1 VSIGHF
7 SGHDIG
13 LWNSKN
19 EKSLDT
25 FLDALL
31 YIYERYLFR
40 VEEARMRV
48 TLSTCVSV
56 ELARAVE
63 ARATQARKS
72 VSSLLREAI
81 EDLVSPA
88 SSPRVCAQG
97 RATAKEAEAEHR
109 TRELRNRER
118 S

>member
-1 VSIGHF
+1 VSIGHN

-13 LWNSKN
+13 PFDSKN

-25 FLDALL
+25 FLDALR
-31 YIYERYLFR
+31 YIIERYLFR
-40 VEEARMRV
+40 VEEASMRV

-97 RATAKEAEAEHR
+97 RATAKEAEHR